1 VVARAL
7 RQNPGLVLGP
17 YASQAGAVTVRSVN
31 VVPPPEW
38 AKGLPLDAEVAI
50 MSRYGK

>member
-1 VVARAL
+1 VMC
-7 RQNPGLVLGP
+7 
-17 YASQAGAVTVRSVN
+17 T
-31 VVPPPEW
+31 PPPW